1 MGSEIVGPRRVTF
14 KSTSA
19 DVGFLAV
26 PRYLHVCQRASLM
39 KCSNA
44 MLSNNS
50 AGSPLLFELC
60 TERVACTSN
69 YRQRT
74 SISSEATTW
83 KKAIEKN
90 KYLSSI
96 LLLVT
101 SRVRKIHAVQT
112 QNRTQAEGFFF
123 LMFPNGRKNG
133 VRLSVGLVVSHF
145 SSDSP
150 YVCNVR
156 DLYSNRCRVYLCK
169 KRKKGNRRRDY
180 KRGGK
185 LSGNSLEKVS
195 ERFLTSFGPRKRR
208 L

>member
-112 QNRTQAEGFFF
+112 QNRTQAEGFF
-123 LMFPNGRKNG
+123 PNVSKWPEKWST
-133 VRLSVGLVVSHF
+133 SVGWFGCISFFLGF
-145 SSDSP
+145 P
-150 YVCNVR
+150 VR
-156 DLYSNRCRVYLCK
+156 VQR
-169 KRKKGNRRRDY
+169 
-180 KRGGK
+180 
-185 LSGNSLEKVS
+185 
-195 ERFLTSFGPRKRR
+195 P
-208 L
+208 